1 MPIKVPDNLPAVKTL
16 EDENIFVM
24 KESRAYHQDIR
35 ALKIVILNLMPLK
48 EITETQLLRLLGNT
62 PLQVDVVLLQPDS
75 YTPQNISQEHL
86 RDFYKT
92 IDEVQDENFDGMI
105 ITGAPVEHLPF
116 EEVKYWEELQGI
128 MDWADNHV
136 TSTLHLCWAAQAGLY
151 HHFGVPKYDLS
162 QKMFGVFSHQT
173 NTEECKL
180 LRGFDDQ
187 HFMPHSR
194 YTEVRREDIDKIDS
208 LEILSES
215 EEAGVNIV
223 STKDG
228 KHIFITGHPEYDQN
242 MLKQEYER
250 DINRGI
256 DIDKPKNYFIDDD
269 PTKNP
274 KVNWRS
280 ASYLL
285 FSNWLNYYVYQVTP
299 YRLNKID

>member
-24 KESRAYHQDIR
+24 KESKAYHQDIR

-62 PLQVDVVLLQPDS
+62 PLQIDVVLLQPDS

-128 MDWADNHV
+128 MDWAENHV

-162 QKMFGVFSHQT
+162 QKMFGVFSHQI

-194 YTEVRREDIDKIDS
+194 YTEVKREDIDKIDS

-215 EEAGVNIV
+215 KESGVNIV
-223 STKDG
+223 ATKDG

-256 DIDKPKNYFIDDD
+256 DIAKPKNYFIDDD
-269 PTKNP
+269 PTKDP

-299 YRLNKID
+299 YRLNKIE

>member
-16 EDENIFVM
+16 EEENIFVM

-35 ALKIVILNLMPLK
+35 ALKILILNLMPLK

-86 RDFYKT
+86 SSFYKT
-92 IDEVQDENFDGMI
+92 IDEVQDKNFDGMI

-116 EEVKYWEELQGI
+116 KEVKYWNELQNI
-128 MDWADNHV
+128 MDWADHHV

-162 QKMFGVFSHQT
+162 EKMFGVFAHQVKK
-173 NTEECKL
+173 EKSKL
-180 LRGFDDQ
+180 TRGFNDQ
-187 HFMPHSR
+187 HFIPHSR
-194 YTEVRREDIDKIDS
+194 YTEVRKEDIEKIDD

-215 EEAGVNIV
+215 KEAGVNIV

-228 KHIFITGHPEYDQN
+228 KHIFVAGHPEYDQN
-242 MLKQEYER
+242 MLKKEYER
-250 DINRGI
+250 DVDKGI
-256 DIDKPKNYFIDDD
+256 DIDKPKNYF
-269 PTKNP
+269 PNNNP
-274 KVNWRS
+274 NKEPQVNWRS
-280 ASYLL
+280 CSYLL

-299 YRLNKID
+299 YRLNKIK